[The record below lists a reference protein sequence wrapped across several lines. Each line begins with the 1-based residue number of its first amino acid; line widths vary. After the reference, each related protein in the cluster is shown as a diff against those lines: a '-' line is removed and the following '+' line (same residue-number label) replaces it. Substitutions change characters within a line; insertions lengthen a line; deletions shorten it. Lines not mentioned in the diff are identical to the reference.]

1 MTETNDLAEK
11 TNEPTDD
18 IRSALWHIAAALN
31 GIKSKLDQLDT
42 TTEALIGIANSIEA
56 FAGPYLTENDP
67 NGKYQRHIDLLEKQV
82 ALMEQKEY
90 MREYRK

>member
-1 MTETNDLAEK
+1 MTEINDLTAK
-11 TNEPTDD
+11 MNESTDD

-31 GIKSKLDQLDT
+31 GIKLKLDQLDT
-42 TTEALIGIANSIEA
+42 TTDALIGITNSLEA

-67 NGKYQRHIDLLEKQV
+67 NGKYQRHLDLLEKQV
-82 ALMEQKEY
+82 ALMEEKKY

>member
-1 MTETNDLAEK
+1 MTETNHLAEK
-11 TNEPTDD
+11 TNESTDD

-31 GIKSKLDQLDT
+31 GIKLKLDQLDT
-42 TTEALIGIANSIEA
+42 TTEALIGIANSMEA

-82 ALMEQKEY
+82 ALMEEKKY

>member
-1 MTETNDLAEK
+1 MTETNYLAKK
-11 TNEPTDD
+11 TNESTDD

-31 GIKSKLDQLDT
+31 GIKLKLDQLDT
-42 TTEALIGIANSIEA
+42 TTEALIGIASSIEA
-56 FAGPYLTENDP
+56 FAGPYLTEDDP

-82 ALMEQKEY
+82 ALMEKKEY

>member
-1 MTETNDLAEK
+1 MTETNYLAKK
-11 TNEPTDD
+11 TNESTDD

-31 GIKSKLDQLDT
+31 GIKLKLDQLDT
-42 TTEALIGIANSIEA
+42 TTEALIGIASSIKA
-56 FAGPYLTENDP
+56 FAGPYLTEDDP

-82 ALMEQKEY
+82 ALMEKKEY

>member
-1 MTETNDLAEK
+1 MTETNYLAEK
-11 TNEPTDD
+11 TNESTDD

-31 GIKSKLDQLDT
+31 GIKLKLDQLDT

-82 ALMEQKEY
+82 ALMEKKEY

>member
-1 MTETNDLAEK
+1 MTETNFLAAK
-11 TNEPTDD
+11 TNESTDD

-31 GIKSKLDQLDT
+31 GIKLKLDQLDDSAH
-42 TTEALIGIANSIEA
+42 ALCSLSSSLEA

-67 NGKYQRHIDLLEKQV
+67 NGKYQRHLELLEKQV
-82 ALMEQKEY
+82 ALMEEKKY

>member
-1 MTETNDLAEK
+1 M
-11 TNEPTDD
+11 
-18 IRSALWHIAAALN
+18 
-31 GIKSKLDQLDT
+31 
-42 TTEALIGIANSIEA
+42 EA

-82 ALMEQKEY
+82 ALMEEKKY